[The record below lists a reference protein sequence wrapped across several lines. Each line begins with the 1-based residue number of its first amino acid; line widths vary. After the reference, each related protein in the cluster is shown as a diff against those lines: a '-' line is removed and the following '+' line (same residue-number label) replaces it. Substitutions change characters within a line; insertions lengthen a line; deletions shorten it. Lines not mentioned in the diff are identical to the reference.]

1 MYRELLGEMVKR
13 GITRNEIAQ
22 KLGIT
27 PKSLFNKINGKTEFT
42 WKEVKAI
49 RKIVAPEKTLEE
61 LFKEVENAS

>member
-22 KLGIT
+22 KLEIT